1 MKELIRRILVE
12 ERKPKGYW
20 EDETNLEIEAK
31 KYKRLSD
38 FGKYSQVAYN
48 NAKKKGQEFFD
59 KITSHMPRPKTLIGY
74 SDEELENIAKKYTT
88 KRDFGKYHGGAYQ
101 VALRRGHDFF
111 NKITSHMKKLGSK
124 RKRLV
129 YGYFFPKSNAVYIGL
144 TYDIGQRNLA
154 HTQDDKRPTS
164 VRKYINTT
172 NEIPKLVKFTDY
184 IDVDEAAKKEDE
196 FISKFRREGFVII
209 NKVKGGGVG
218 HGLKYTDEELRNL
231 ISSITDLKDFY
242 KNHRPLYKAAQ
253 NRGKEFFNDVT
264 KDMERS
270 NPTWTV
276 ELVNNFAKKV
286 SSKSE
291 FNSKYPNAYRAAKNM
306 NILKDLFPDVPIP
319 TDEEIINIA
328 KDFDTQ
334 NDFRMAHPSLYHIA
348 DKKNLLQQIMFK
360 KSKKK
365 SKMLSDEDITIRAK
379 QFTNLKDFYSKDNTA
394 YRAAKRK
401 GEDFYNQITSH
412 FVK

>member
-1 MKELIRRILVE
+1 MEDFVFE

-20 EDETNLEIEAK
+20 NDETNLENEAK
-31 KYKRLSD
+31 KYQRLSD
-38 FGKYSQVAYN
+38 FGKYNQMAYN
-48 NAKKKGQEFFD
+48 YARKKGEDFFN
-59 KITSHMPRPKTLIGY
+59 KITSHMPRPKSLIGY
-74 SDEELENIAKKYTT
+74 TDNELEKIASGYFT
-88 KRDFGKYHGGAYQ
+88 KRDFGKHHGGAYQ

-129 YGYFFPKSNAVYIGL
+129 YGYFFPKSNAVYVGL

-154 HTQDDKRPTS
+154 HTQDDKKPTS
-164 VRKYINTT
+164 VRKYIVTT
-172 NEIPKLVKFTDY
+172 NEIPKLVKFTNY

-196 FISKFRREGFVII
+196 FISKFKKEGFVII

-218 HGLKYTDEELRNL
+218 HGLKYTDEELRSL
-231 ISSITDLKDFY
+231 ISPITDLKDFY
-242 KNHRPLYKAAQ
+242 KNHYPLYKAAQ
-253 NRGKEFFNDVT
+253 NRGKDFFNEVT
-264 KDMERS
+264 KNMVRS
-270 NPTWTV
+270 NPTWTI
-276 ELVNNFAKKV
+276 ELVKDFAKKV
-286 SSKSE
+286 SSKTE
-291 FNSKYPNAYRAAKNM
+291 FNLKYPNAYRAAKNM
-306 NILKDLFPDVPIP
+306 NILKDLFPEAPIP
-319 TDEEIINIA
+319 TDDEIINTA

-334 NDFRMAHPSLYHIA
+334 NDFRVAYPSLYHLA

-365 SKMLSDEDITIRAK
+365 SNMLSDEDITIRAK

-401 GEDFYNQITSH
+401 GEDFYSKVTSH
-412 FVK
+412 FK